1 MSYKVIIKDLVNKD
15 PESEISFV
23 FNNSLEAVLELCKI
37 ILQSNKFS
45 VQIMKISNSMQRK
58 RTRIFYE

>member
-1 MSYKVIIKDLVNKD
+1 MSYEVIVKDLVNKD

-23 FNNSLEAVLELCKI
+23 FNDNLEAVLELCKI

-45 VQIMKISNSMQRK
+45 VQITKISNPTQRK
-58 RTRIFYE
+58 RTRTFYE